1 MLYCVQ
7 RHPGLFNRPR
17 NAVVVSVGAVSAAS
31 PDIIGEPNQTTLAL
45 VFVARRWALA
55 VRDPLS

>member
-1 MLYCVQ
+1 MLYCAATPRVCS
-7 RHPGLFNRPR
+7 NRPR

-45 VFVARRWALA
+45 VFVARG
-55 VRDPLS
+55 DGH